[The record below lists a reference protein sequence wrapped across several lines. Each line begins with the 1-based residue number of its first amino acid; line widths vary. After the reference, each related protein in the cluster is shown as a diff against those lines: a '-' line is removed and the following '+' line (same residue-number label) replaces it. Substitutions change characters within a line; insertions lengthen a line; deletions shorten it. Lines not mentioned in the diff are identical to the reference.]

1 MGRSAGWDV
10 IVIGAG
16 HAGAEAALASARMGA
31 ATLML
36 TLNLDAIGQM
46 SCNPA
51 VGGTAK
57 GHLVRE
63 IDALGGEM
71 GRVTDLATIQ
81 FRVLN
86 ASRGPAVRSSRAQC
100 DRARYRAAMKRTVE
114 HTPNLDV
121 RQARVARLLVE
132 GGRVVGVEDA
142 VGVRY
147 RGRAVV
153 VTAGTFLRG
162 LIHVGLRREPA
173 GRAGEMA
180 AVDLSDS
187 LRDLGLTLG
196 RLKTGTS
203 PRLRASTIDYD
214 QLQAQWGDPDPW
226 PFHWAHHGFSLRQV
240 ACHITYTTEATHELI
255 RQNLDRSPLY
265 SGVIEA
271 AGVRYCPSIEDK
283 VQRFPDRDRH
293 QVILEPDGLD
303 TEEVYANGIS
313 TSLPVDVQEA
323 LVRSIPGLERAEI
336 MRPGYA
342 IEYDF
347 APPTQMRPT
356 LEARAVPGLYLAGQ
370 VNGTT
375 GYEEAAGLGFWAGAN
390 AASAARGLPPFL
402 PDRSE
407 AYMAVMVDDLVTR
420 GTLEPY
426 RMFTS
431 RAEYRLLLR
440 EDNADLRLAAYGH
453 RLGLVDKLR
462 HEEVEARRQRCSDE
476 IRRLSSERVAPSAAV
491 NAVLR
496 ERGTSPI
503 TESIPLVQLLR
514 RPELGYDDVARM
526 LPATDAPDALVA
538 RQVEVAVKYDGYI
551 SRMVEDVRRFK
562 DSEER
567 LIPEHLDYSAVPG
580 LSSEV
585 KERLSAIRPRSLGQ
599 AGRIPGVTPAAV
611 SILMVWCHRPAGL
624 ASRPPK
630 PPST

>member
-1 MGRSAGWDV
+1 MMREESRWDV

-16 HAGAEAALASARMGA
+16 HAGCEAALASARMGC

-36 TLNLDAIGQM
+36 TMNLDAIGQM

-71 GRVTDLATIQ
+71 GRATDLATIQ

-86 ASRGPAVRSSRAQC
+86 ASRGPAVRASRAQC
-100 DRARYRAAMKRTVE
+100 DRAHYRATMKRTVE
-114 HTPNLDV
+114 HVPNLDV
-121 RQARVARLLVE
+121 RQGQATRLLVE
-132 GGRVVGVEDA
+132 GGRIVGVLDA

-147 RGRAVV
+147 RCRSVV

-162 LIHVGLRREPA
+162 LIHVGLTRQPA
-173 GRAGEMA
+173 GRAGEFA
-180 AVDLSDS
+180 ALDLSDS
-187 LRDLGLTLG
+187 LKDLGLVLG

-203 PRLRASTIDYD
+203 PRLRSSTIDYAR
-214 QLQAQWGDPDPW
+214 LEAQWGDPEPW
-226 PFHWAHHGFSLRQV
+226 PFHWAHRSLPLTQV
-240 ACHITYTTEATHELI
+240 ACHITHTTAATHEII
-255 RQNLDRSPLY
+255 RGNLDRSPLY

-283 VQRFPDRDRH
+283 VLRFPDRERH

-313 TSLPVDVQEA
+313 TSLPVDVQED
-323 LVRSIPGLERAEI
+323 LVHSIPGLQRAEI

-347 APPTQMRPT
+347 VLPTQMKPT
-356 LEARAVPGLYLAGQ
+356 LETRSVEGLYLAGQ
-370 VNGTT
+370 INGTT
-375 GYEEAAGLGFWAGAN
+375 GYEEAAALGFWAGVN
-390 AASAARGLPPFL
+390 AAAAIRGNPPFL

-440 EDNADLRLAAYGH
+440 EDNADLRLAEYGH
-453 RLGLVDKLR
+453 RLGLVSKVRL
-462 HEEVEARRQRCSDE
+462 EEVEERR
-476 IRRLSSERVAPSAAV
+476 ERVKEEIHRLAACRVSPGETV
-491 NAVLR
+491 NGLLA
-496 ERGTSPI
+496 ERGASPI
-503 TESIPLVQLLR
+503 AEATPLLHLLR
-514 RPELGYDDVARM
+514 RPELSYADLARLLPDDATLDHVVAKQVEVSVKYEGYVTKMLQDVARFRQAEEWA
-526 LPATDAPDALVA
+526 LPRD
-538 RQVEVAVKYDGYI
+538 
-551 SRMVEDVRRFK
+551 
-562 DSEER
+562 
-567 LIPEHLDYSAVPG
+567 LDYTVIPG
-580 LSSEV
+580 LSAEV
-585 KERLSAIRPRSLGQ
+585 KERLSSVQPRSLGQ
-599 AGRIPGVTPAAV
+599 ASRVPGVTPAAV
-611 SILMVWCHRPAGL
+611 SILSVWCHRRRAG
-624 ASRPPK
+624 
-630 PPST
+630 

>member
-1 MGRSAGWDV
+1 MMQAGKSWDV

-16 HAGAEAALASARMGA
+16 HAGCEAALAAARMGC

-36 TLNLDAIGQM
+36 TMNLDSIGQM

-63 IDALGGEM
+63 IDAVGGEM
-71 GRVTDLATIQ
+71 GRVTDLAAIQ
-81 FRVLN
+81 FRMLN

-121 RQARVARLLVE
+121 RQSQAARLLVE
-132 GGRVVGVEDA
+132 GGRITGVEDT

-147 RGRAVV
+147 ECQAVV

-162 LIHVGLRREPA
+162 LIHVGLRRQSA
-173 GRAGEMA
+173 GRAGEFA
-180 AVDLSDS
+180 AQDLSDS
-187 LRDLGLTLG
+187 LRELGLVLG

-203 PRLRASTIDYD
+203 PRLRSSTIDYAR
-214 QLQAQWGDPDPW
+214 LVAQGGDPEPW
-226 PFHWAHHGFSLRQV
+226 PFHWAHASFPLPQV
-240 ACHITYTTEATHELI
+240 ACHITYTTAATHALI
-255 RQNLDRSPLY
+255 RRNLDRSPLY

-283 VQRFPDRDRH
+283 VARFPERERH

-323 LVRSIPGLERAEI
+323 IVHSIPGLERAEI

-347 APPTQMRPT
+347 VLPTQLKPT
-356 LEARAVPGLYLAGQ
+356 LEARAAAGLYLAGQ
-370 VNGTT
+370 INGTT
-375 GYEEAAGLGFWAGAN
+375 GYEEAGALGLWAGAN
-390 AASAARGLPPFL
+390 AGAAVRGLAPFL

-420 GTLEPY
+420 GTVEPY

-440 EDNADLRLAAYGH
+440 EDNADLRLVGHGH
-453 RLGLVDKLR
+453 RLGLVTKQRFEDI
-462 HEEVEARRQRCSDE
+462 EARRGRVKLE
-476 IRRLSSERVAPSAAV
+476 IGRLAELRVPPGEAV
-491 NAVLR
+491 NALLAS
-496 ERGTSPI
+496 RGASPI
-503 TESIPLVQLLR
+503 AEATPLLHLLR
-514 RPELGYDDVARM
+514 RPEVGYADLAR
-526 LPATDAPDALVA
+526 LVPGGAPLDPLVA
-538 RQVEVAVKYDGYI
+538 RQVEVSVKYEGYVT
-551 SRMVEDVRRFK
+551 RMLEDVARFRHA
-562 DSEER
+562 EER
-567 LIPEHLDYSAVPG
+567 TIPQDLDYAAIPG
-580 LSSEV
+580 LSTEIR
-585 KERLSAIRPRSLGQ
+585 ERLGSVRPRSLGQ
-599 AGRIPGVTPAAV
+599 ASRVPGVTPAAV
-611 SILMVWCHRPAGL
+611 SILSVWCHRRRSG
-624 ASRPPK
+624 
-630 PPST
+630 

>member
-1 MGRSAGWDV
+1 MSRAFSWDV

-16 HAGAEAALASARMGA
+16 HAGCEAALASARMGA
-31 ATLML
+31 STLML
-36 TLNLDAIGQM
+36 TMNLDAIGQM

-81 FRVLN
+81 FRTLN
-86 ASRGPAVRSSRAQC
+86 ASRGPAVRASRAQC
-100 DRARYRAAMKRTVE
+100 DRARYRAAMKHTVE
-114 HTPNLDV
+114 RAANLDV
-121 RQARVARLLVE
+121 RQGQVTRLAVE

-142 VGVRY
+142 AGARY
-147 RGRAVV
+147 AGRAVI

-162 LIHVGLRREPA
+162 LIHVGLRRQSA
-173 GRAGEMA
+173 GRAGEFA

-187 LRDLGLTLG
+187 LRDLGLTLA

-214 QLQAQWGDPDPW
+214 RLEAQWGDPEPW
-226 PFHWAHHGFSLRQV
+226 PFHWAHRSLPLRQV
-240 ACHITYTTEATHELI
+240 ACHITHTAAATHDVI
-255 RQNLDRSPLY
+255 RRNLDRSPLY

-283 VQRFPDRDRH
+283 VLRFPDRDRH

-313 TSLPVDVQEA
+313 TSLPVDAQEA

-347 APPTQMRPT
+347 VPPTQLQPT
-356 LEARAVPGLYLAGQ
+356 LETRAVPGLYLAGQ
-370 VNGTT
+370 INGTT
-375 GYEEAAGLGFWAGAN
+375 GYEEAAALGFWAGAN
-390 AASAARGLPPFL
+390 AAGARRGFSPFL

-440 EDNADLRLAAYGH
+440 EDNADLRLAGHGH
-453 RLGLVDKLR
+453 RLGLVSAER
-462 HEEVEARRQRCSDE
+462 SEEVEARR
-476 IRRLSSERVAPSAAV
+476 RRGEAEVGRLAASRVPPSAEV
-491 NAVLR
+491 NRVLR
-496 ERGTSPI
+496 ERGASPI
-503 TESIPLVQLLR
+503 EEATPLLQLLR
-514 RPELGYDDVARM
+514 RPELGYADVAGM
-526 LPATDAPDALVA
+526 LPAAPALDPLVA
-538 RQVEVAVKYDGYI
+538 RQVEVAVKYEGYVN
-551 SRMVEDVRRFK
+551 RMLEDARRFK
-562 DSEER
+562 HAEER
-567 LIPEHLDYSAVPG
+567 LIPAALDYSRVPG
-580 LSSEV
+580 LSTEAR
-585 KERLSAIRPRSLGQ
+585 ERLSAIRPRSLGH
-599 AGRIPGVTPAAV
+599 AARVPGVTPAAV
-611 SILMVWCHRPAGL
+611 SILMVWCRRQAAPG
-624 ASRPPK
+624 S
-630 PPST
+630 SC

>member
-1 MGRSAGWDV
+1 MPSESVRDV

-16 HAGAEAALASARMGA
+16 HAGCEAALSAARMGC

-36 TLNLDAIGQM
+36 TMNLDSIGQM

-114 HTPNLDV
+114 GTPNLDV
-121 RQARVARLLVE
+121 RQAQATRLLVE
-132 GGRVVGVEDA
+132 GGRIVGVEDA
-142 VGVRY
+142 VGVRH
-147 RGRAVV
+147 RCRAVV

-162 LIHVGLRREPA
+162 LIHVGLRRQPA
-173 GRAGEMA
+173 GRAGEFA
-180 AVDLSDS
+180 ATDLSDS
-187 LRDLGLTLG
+187 LKELGLTLG

-203 PRLRASTIDYD
+203 PRLRSSTIDHD
-214 QLQAQWGDPDPW
+214 GLQAQWGDPEPW
-226 PFHWAHHGFSLRQV
+226 PFHWAHRSFPLPQV
-240 ACHITYTTEATHELI
+240 ACHITHTRAATHELI
-255 RQNLDRSPLY
+255 RRNLDRSPLY

-283 VQRFPDRDRH
+283 VLRFPDRERH
-293 QVILEPDGLD
+293 QVILEPDGLE

-313 TSLPVDVQEA
+313 TSLPVDVQEE
-323 LVRSIPGLERAEI
+323 LVHSIPGLERAEI

-347 APPTQMRPT
+347 APPTQMKPT
-356 LEARAVPGLYLAGQ
+356 LETRRVAGLYLAGQ
-370 VNGTT
+370 INGTT
-375 GYEEAAGLGFWAGAN
+375 GYEEAAALGFWAGVN
-390 AASAARGLPPFL
+390 AASAIRGLPPFL
-402 PDRSE
+402 PDRSQ

-440 EDNADLRLAAYGH
+440 EDNADLRLAGYGY
-453 RLGLVDKLR
+453 RLGLVSKPR
-462 HEEVEARRQRCSDE
+462 FEEIEARRQRVDEE
-476 IRRLSSERVAPSAAV
+476 IRRLSHYRVSAGAAV
-491 NAVLR
+491 NRLLA
-496 ERGTSPI
+496 ERGASPI
-503 TESIPLVQLLR
+503 AEATPLLHLLR
-514 RPELGYDDVARM
+514 RPELTYTDMARLLPDVAAAE
-526 LPATDAPDALVA
+526 PLVA
-538 RQVEVAVKYDGYI
+538 RQVEVSVKYEGYVT
-551 SRMVEDVRRFK
+551 RMLEDVARFRQA
-562 DSEER
+562 EEW
-567 LIPEHLDYSAVPG
+567 LVPEDMDYTIIPG
-580 LSSEV
+580 LSTEIR
-585 KERLSAIRPRSLGQ
+585 ERLSAVRPRSLGQ
-599 AGRIPGVTPAAV
+599 ASRIPGVTPAAV
-611 SILMVWCHRPAGL
+611 SILTVWCHRRRG
-624 ASRPPK
+624 S
-630 PPST
+630 

>member
-1 MGRSAGWDV
+1 MSRRNSWDV

-16 HAGAEAALASARMGA
+16 HAGCEAALASSRMGSA
-31 ATLML
+31 ALML
-36 TLNLDAIGQM
+36 TMNLDAIGQM

-100 DRARYRAAMKRTVE
+100 DRARYRAAMKRAVE
-114 HTPNLDV
+114 RAANLDV
-121 RQARVARLLVE
+121 RQGQVTRLAIE
-132 GGRVVGVEDA
+132 GHRVVGVEDA
-142 VGVRY
+142 AGVRY
-147 RGRAVV
+147 PGRAVI

-162 LIHVGLRREPA
+162 LIHVGLHRQSA
-173 GRAGEMA
+173 GRAGEFA
-180 AVDLSDS
+180 AVDLSDC
-187 LRDLGLTLG
+187 LRELGLTLG

-214 QLQAQWGDPDPW
+214 RLEAQWGDPQPW
-226 PFHWAHHGFSLRQV
+226 PFHWAHEGFPLPQV
-240 ACHITYTTEATHELI
+240 ACHVTHTAAATHDVI
-255 RQNLDRSPLY
+255 RRNLDRSPLY

-271 AGVRYCPSIEDK
+271 SGVRYCPSIEDK
-283 VQRFPDRDRH
+283 VLRFPDRDRH

-347 APPTQMRPT
+347 VPPTQLKPT
-356 LEARAVPGLYLAGQ
+356 LETRAVGGLYLAGQ
-370 VNGTT
+370 INGTT
-375 GYEEAAGLGFWAGAN
+375 GYEEAAALGLWAGAN
-390 AASAARGLPPFL
+390 AACAVRGVAPFL

-440 EDNADLRLAAYGH
+440 EDNADLRMVGHGH
-453 RLGLVDKLR
+453 RLGLVGKER
-462 HEEVEARRQRCSDE
+462 FEHVEARRRLGE
-476 IRRLSSERVAPSAAV
+476 AEVRRLAGSRVLPSAGV
-491 NAVLR
+491 NQVLR

-503 TESIPLVQLLR
+503 EEATPLLQLLR
-514 RPELGYDDVARM
+514 RPELGYAEIARM
-526 LPATDAPDALVA
+526 LPGAPALDPLVA
-538 RQVEVAVKYDGYI
+538 RQVEVAVKYEGYV
-551 SRMVEDVRRFK
+551 SRMLEEARRFK
-562 DSEER
+562 QAEER
-567 LIPEHLDYSAVPG
+567 SIPADLDYFRVPG
-580 LSSEV
+580 LSTEV
-585 KERLSAIRPRSLGQ
+585 RERLSAIRPRSLGQ
-599 AGRIPGVTPAAV
+599 ASRVPGVTPAAV
-611 SILMVWCHRPAGL
+611 SILMVWCHRDASPDGL
-624 ASRPPK
+624 PIDMSR
-630 PPST
+630 